1 MVFPTT
7 PLDVRTEIQVGGA
20 WVDVTADTYTRDPI
34 TITRGTADEASS
46 TEPSTCSLTLNNR
59 EGKYSSRNPLSP
71 YFGLIGR
78 NTPLRVSVPGA
89 ESYLALDGSTS
100 GVATTPDL
108 AALDI
113 TGDIDIRV
121 EATVDW
127 YAAGDHI
134 LIGKWDA
141 AAGQRSWKINLT
153 DGAAQ
158 LWWSTDGAT
167 SSYVGLLLPA
177 LPRRAAI
184 RAILDVNNGAG
195 GWTVRLYWATSLDG
209 PWQDVGSYVSPP
221 TGATSVYASTAPL
234 LIAPTSTTV
243 TPFVTPV
250 PGRYHR
256 AEIRSGIGGTV
267 VASPDF
273 RAQPPGVAGFTDTA
287 GRVWAVTG
295 TAAVSNRQYRFVGE
309 VSAWPPRWDVSG
321 KDVWTAIEASG
332 ILRRMGQG
340 KKALDS
346 TLRRRIP
353 SGPGML
359 AYWPMEDERDA
370 RAAYSPLPNVT
381 PMTVTGLD
389 FAADDSLSGSSPLPK
404 LKNPAS
410 LQARVPGTTTMGW
423 QVEFV
428 YCLPTMPVAQTE
440 IMRVSVTG
448 ATMRTAVLY
457 ASTSGIRLE
466 TLDVEGA
473 VISAFL
479 HTAGPALAAFTGVW
493 NRLTIFTGDAGGGQT
508 RVQATWRDVAANT
521 RFYLATTATT
531 AQGRVTTLAGNWGA
545 NTEGMAIGHIA
556 VSATPGTGVT
566 GSPPAS
572 TIFEGADDGFTGET
586 SLNRMRRLAIE
597 EANQLDLAWIDG
609 DTGALSE
616 LMGPQRPNT
625 LIDLLTE
632 AEETDGGILYERL
645 DRAAL
650 MYRDRASL
658 YNQPVRLAL
667 DYTATGEVPPPLEPT
682 EDDQR
687 IRNDLTVTRS
697 GGSSG
702 RVIQQDG
709 PLSVLPPP
717 AGVGPYDESVTLSL
731 YDDLQPER
739 IAGWRVHLGTVDE
752 ARYPTISVW
761 LHAAPHLIESVLGLD
776 IGDRLTIAHPPPWL
790 PPGTID
796 QHIRGYTE
804 VLDQFE
810 WSLTFNCA
818 PALPWQVGV
827 VEDPVLSRADTAGS
841 SLAAA
846 ATSTATTL
854 PVATTTGPI
863 WVSDPAQMPFDVR
876 VGGEVVTVTDVTGSV
891 GDRFD
896 RSVTGGWG
904 TALSGQAWTTTGGP
918 SSDYSVQGG

>member
-34 TITRGTADEASS
+34 TISRGTADEASS

-78 NTPLRVSVPGA
+78 NTPLRVSVPGS
-89 ESYLALDGSTS
+89 ESYLALDGTMA
-100 GVATTPDL
+100 GVATTPDT

-113 TGDIDIRV
+113 VGDIDIRV
-121 EATVDW
+121 EATADW
-127 YAAGDHI
+127 YAAGSQG
-134 LIGKWDA
+134 LVGKWNSA
-141 AAGQRSWKINLT
+141 AAQRSYLLRLE
-153 DGAAQ
+153 DGK
-158 LWWSTDGAT
+158 LSLNWSTAGT
-167 SSYVGLLLPA
+167 VTLFVSQLLPT
-177 LPRRAAI
+177 LPRRAAL
-184 RAILDVNNGAG
+184 RVTLDVNNGAG
-195 GWTVRLYWATSLDG
+195 GFTCAMYWAESLSG
-209 PWQDVGSYVSPP
+209 PWTAIGSPVSVA
-221 TGATSVYASTAPL
+221 GVTSIYAGTAPL
-234 LIAPTSTTV
+234 EVAPLAATGV
-243 TPFVTPV
+243 LPPL
-250 PGRYHR
+250 GRVHR
-256 AEIRSGIGGTV
+256 AEVRSGIDGTA

-273 RAQPPGVAGFTDTA
+273 RTKAPGITGFTDSA
-287 GRVWAVTG
+287 GRVWSLTG
-295 TAAVSNRQYRFVGE
+295 TAGISNRQYRFVGE
-309 VSAWPPRWDVSG
+309 TSAWPPRWDVSG
-321 KDVWTAIEASG
+321 ADVWVSIEASG

-381 PMTVTGLD
+381 PMTVGGLD

-410 LQARVPGTTTMGW
+410 LSARVPGTTTMGW

-428 YCLPTMPVAQTE
+428 YYLPTMPVAQTE
-440 IMRVSVTG
+440 IMRVSTTN
-448 ATMRTAVLY
+448 ATMRSVVLY

-473 VISAFL
+473 VISFAL
-479 HTAGPALAAFTGVW
+479 YTNADALADFVGVW
-493 NRLTIFTGDAGGGQT
+493 NRLSIYTGDAGGGQT
-508 RVQATWRDVAANT
+508 RVQATWRNVSSNV
-521 RFYLATTATT
+521 RSYVVTTLTST
-531 AQGRVTTLAGNWGA
+531 QGRVTTLAGNWGA

-556 VSATPGTGVT
+556 VSATPGTGVA
-566 GSPPAS
+566 GSPPTS

-586 SLNRMRRLAIE
+586 SLNRMRRLATE
-597 EANQLDLAWIDG
+597 EANQLDLSWLDG
-609 DTGALSE
+609 DTSTLSE
-616 LMGPQRPNT
+616 RMGPQRPNT
-625 LIDLLTE
+625 LLDLLSE
-632 AEETDGGILYERL
+632 AEDTDGGILYERL

-667 DYTATGEVPPPLEPT
+667 DYTARGEVPPPLEPT
-682 EDDQR
+682 EDDQKL
-687 IRNDLTVTRS
+687 RNDVTVTRS
-697 GGSSG
+697 GGTSG
-702 RVIQQDG
+702 RVIQRDG
-709 PLSVLPPP
+709 PLSVSPPP

-731 YDDLQPER
+731 YDDIQPER

-761 LHAAPHLIESVLGLD
+761 LHAAPHLIENVLGLD

-790 PPGTID
+790 PPGSID

-846 ATSTATTL
+846 ATSTAPTL
-854 PVATTTGPI
+854 SVATTTGPI
-863 WVSDPAQMPFDVR
+863 WVSDPAQLPFDVR
-876 VGGEVVTVTDVTGSV
+876 VGGEVVTVTDVTGAA

-904 TALSGQAWTTTGGP
+904 TATSGQAWTTTGGS